1 MNKLLGVLLL
11 IGVFPLPYDYYIYLR
26 TVIMLGTLYLLVR
39 DWKES
44 DSQTKGVLIVI
55 VILFNSF
62 SPIYLTKMIWVVIDI
77 ISGLYLLNIREVNSS
92 NKFLN

>member
-1 MNKLLGVLLL
+1 MNKILGVLLL

-26 TVIMLGTLYLLVR
+26 TVIMLGTLYILVR

-55 VILFNSF
+55 VILFNSL
-62 SPIYLTKMIWVVIDI
+62 SPIYLTKMIWIVIDL
-77 ISGLYLLNIREVNSS
+77 ISGLYLLNYKKHNI
-92 NKFLN
+92 

>member
-55 VILFNSF
+55 TVLFNSL
-62 SPIYLTKMIWVVIDI
+62 SPIYLTKMIWIVIDI
-77 ISGLYLLNIREVNSS
+77 VSGLYLLNYKKSKLR
-92 NKFLN
+92 